1 MKNIE
6 TSVGVIPT
14 QEKKQ
19 EEVVEEGKKYIR
31 KENEVIFCLE
41 EAPEFQI
48 SAVARWGENARGE
61 ILEQPDI
68 YFRHVSTGRLC
79 QSVWACLG
87 DEVYD
92 QYAEE
97 KWETLAY
104 RLRVMLR
111 RDLRRIV
118 CGEKKYEIH
127 PSETIQKIIYTKMEK
142 EYNARGEKTYKNA
155 INRENAREKKQ
166 IKK

>member
-1 MKNIE
+1 MKNIGA
-6 TSVGVIPT
+6 SVSAVLTP
-14 QEKKQ
+14 EKK
-19 EEVVEEGKKYIR
+19 EVEKKIVEEEGGKYIR

-41 EAPEFQI
+41 EAPEYQI
-48 SAVARWGENARGE
+48 SAVARWGENPRGE
-61 ILEQPDI
+61 IMSCPDI
-68 YFRHVSTGRLC
+68 YFRHISSGRLC

-104 RLRVMLR
+104 RLHVMLR

-118 CGEKKYEIH
+118 CFEKKYEIH
-127 PSETIQKIIYTKMEK
+127 PI
-142 EYNARGEKTYKNA
+142 
-155 INRENAREKKQ
+155 
-166 IKK
+166 

>member
-6 TSVGVIPT
+6 ASVGAVPT
-14 QEKKQ
+14 QKKKEK
-19 EEVVEEGKKYIR
+19 VEGEGKKYIR

-61 ILEQPDI
+61 IVEQPDI
-68 YFRHVSTGRLC
+68 YFRNILTGRLC

-87 DEVYD
+87 DEIHD

-97 KWETLAY
+97 KWENLAF
-104 RLRVMLR
+104 RLRMMLR

-118 CGEKKYEIH
+118 CYEKKYEIH
-127 PSETIQKIIYTKMEK
+127 PI
-142 EYNARGEKTYKNA
+142 
-155 INRENAREKKQ
+155 
-166 IKK
+166 

>member
-1 MKNIE
+1 MMKNIDAGMGAVPMRKKKE
-6 TSVGVIPT
+6 VEV
-14 QEKKQ
+14 EK
-19 EEVVEEGKKYIR
+19 VEGEGKKYIR

-48 SAVARWGENARGE
+48 SAVARWGENAHGE
-61 ILEQPDI
+61 IVDQPDI
-68 YFRHVSTGRLC
+68 YFRHISSGRLC

-118 CGEKKYEIH
+118 CGEKKHEIH
-127 PSETIQKIIYTKMEK
+127 PI
-142 EYNARGEKTYKNA
+142 
-155 INRENAREKKQ
+155 
-166 IKK
+166 

>member
-1 MKNIE
+1 MENIGA
-6 TSVGVIPT
+6 SVSAVLT

-19 EEVVEEGKKYIR
+19 EKVEGEGKKYIR

-48 SAVARWGENARGE
+48 SAVARWGENARSE
-61 ILEQPDI
+61 IVEQPDI
-68 YFRHVSTGRLC
+68 YFRHISTGRLC

-92 QYAEE
+92 QFAEE

-111 RDLRRIV
+111 CDLRRIV

-127 PSETIQKIIYTKMEK
+127 PI
-142 EYNARGEKTYKNA
+142 
-155 INRENAREKKQ
+155 
-166 IKK
+166 

>member
-1 MKNIE
+1 MENIGA
-6 TSVGVIPT
+6 SVSEVLT
-14 QEKKQ
+14 QEKK
-19 EEVVEEGKKYIR
+19 EVKKVEGEGKKYIR

-61 ILEQPDI
+61 IVEQPDI
-68 YFRHVSTGRLC
+68 CFRNILTGRLC

-87 DEVYD
+87 DEIYD

-97 KWETLAY
+97 KWETLAF
-104 RLRVMLR
+104 RLRMMLR

-118 CGEKKYEIH
+118 CYEKKYEIH
-127 PSETIQKIIYTKMEK
+127 PI
-142 EYNARGEKTYKNA
+142 
-155 INRENAREKKQ
+155 
-166 IKK
+166 

>member
-1 MKNIE
+1 MENIGA
-6 TSVGVIPT
+6 SVSEVLT

-19 EEVVEEGKKYIR
+19 EKVEGEGKKYIQ

-48 SAVARWGENARGE
+48 SAVARWGENAQGE
-61 ILEQPDI
+61 IVEQPDI
-68 YFRHVSTGRLC
+68 YFRHISTGRLC

-92 QYAEE
+92 QFAEE
-97 KWETLAY
+97 KWETLAF
-104 RLRVMLR
+104 RLHMMLR

-127 PSETIQKIIYTKMEK
+127 PI
-142 EYNARGEKTYKNA
+142 
-155 INRENAREKKQ
+155 
-166 IKK
+166 

>member
-1 MKNIE
+1 MKNIGA
-6 TSVGVIPT
+6 SVSAVLT
-14 QEKKQ
+14 AEKKEAEKKTIE
-19 EEVVEEGKKYIR
+19 EEVEGKKYIR
-31 KENEVIFCLE
+31 KENEVIFCLD

-61 ILEQPDI
+61 IVDQPDI
-68 YFRHVSTGRLC
+68 YFRHISTGRLC
-79 QSVWACLG
+79 QGVWACLG

-92 QYAEE
+92 QFAEE

-111 RDLRRIV
+111 CDLRRIV

-127 PSETIQKIIYTKMEK
+127 PI
-142 EYNARGEKTYKNA
+142 
-155 INRENAREKKQ
+155 
-166 IKK
+166 